1 MNHRSKVDVKGEV
14 RGGRPVDLP
23 ECRLAVCY
31 SKWHLVDITRR
42 DARVAN
48 EDTHGTSLIG
58 WSAPCC

>member
-1 MNHRSKVDVKGEV
+1 MNPRSKVDVKGAV

-23 ECRLAVCY
+23 DGRLAVCC
-31 SKWHLVDITRR
+31 SKRHSVEVTRR

-58 WSAPCC
+58 CSAPCC